1 MLKPSENRSEPLT
14 IRLASG
20 KTATR
25 WTRREKPEVNH
36 WYQLRLQMDYWKIVK
51 DFHYSE
57 KNITYYRIVEYVNG
71 DIIYSGKSLA
81 QCRELIRENTY
92 RMVV

>member
-1 MLKPSENRSEPLT
+1 MLKPTESRSESLT
-14 IRLASG
+14 VKLASG

-25 WTRREKPEVNH
+25 WTRLEKPALNH
-36 WYQLRLQMDYWKIVK
+36 WYQLRLQMDYWKIQK

-57 KNITYYRIVEYVNG
+57 KNITYYRIVEYING

-81 QCRELIRENTY
+81 QCREIIRENTY
-92 RMVV
+92 RQVV